1 MQPKAL
7 WRTTSYFRSGE
18 HECEFEALTKLVQVV
33 TVTMD
38 TIIGPVADR
47 QWDFCP
53 VVDMFHIRGHIQAE
67 EQKTRF
73 AIAPCFGNLV
83 KQCHIFQESFGCP
96 SDVSIARHYRVHNN
110 KFHSMLGSDGCPK
123 INDVIHKTK
132 YFTVIYSVE
141 SSDVISA
148 RIHNNYSWPSLAD
161 YWISF
166 GQVIYAID
174 AVGSGI
180 NCRNA
185 PVKLSIDSR
194 NPGDGW
200 LRRGDIG
207 SRAWPGIVGRR
218 NNVVPIAP
226 YEWVAHQNHAGEI
239 RICGSHWD
247 GDGTHSCNLLRLIYL
262 LFFSVDKIF
271 LRW

>member
-1 MQPKAL
+1 MYKSFKVTYLLLLADMQPKAL
-7 WRTTSYFRSGE
+7 WRTTSYFCSGE
-18 HECEFEALTKLVQVV
+18 HEYEFEALAKLVQVV

-38 TIIGPVADR
+38 TIVGPVADR

-53 VVDMFHIRGHIQAE
+53 VVDMFHIKALQAE
-67 EQKTRF
+67 EHK
-73 AIAPCFGNLV
+73 
-83 KQCHIFQESFGCP
+83 K
-96 SDVSIARHYRVHNN
+96 
-110 KFHSMLGSDGCPK
+110 KFHSMLWSDGCPK
-123 INDVIHKTK
+123 INDVIHITK

-141 SSDVISA
+141 SSDVIAA

-166 GQVIYAID
+166 GQVIYAVD

-180 NCRNA
+180 DCRNA

-194 NPGDGW
+194 YPGDGW

-207 SRAWPGIVGRR
+207 SRAWPGSVGRR
-218 NNVVPIAP
+218 NNVVAIAP

-239 RICGSHWD
+239 RICGSHW
-247 GDGTHSCNLLRLIYL
+247 GCWLYSQLQFVT
-262 LFFSVDKIF
+262 VDLSLVF

>member
-7 WRTTSYFRSGE
+7 WRTTSYFCSGE
-18 HECEFEALTKLVQVV
+18 HECEFEALAKLAQVV

-47 QWDFCP
+47 QWGFCP
-53 VVDMFHIRGHIQAE
+53 VVDMFHIKALQAE
-67 EQKTRF
+67 EQKTRL

-83 KQCHIFQESFGCP
+83 KQCHIFQESFSCP

-141 SSDVISA
+141 SSDVIAA

-166 GQVIYAID
+166 GQVIYTID

-180 NCRNA
+180 DCRNA

-207 SRAWPGIVGRR
+207 SHAWPGIVGQR
-218 NNVVPIAP
+218 NNVVAIAP
-226 YEWVAHQNHAGEI
+226 YEWMAHQNHAGEI

-247 GDGTHSCNLLRLIYL
+247 GDCTHSCNLLRLIYL

-271 LRW
+271 LCW

>member
-1 MQPKAL
+1 
-7 WRTTSYFRSGE
+7 
-18 HECEFEALTKLVQVV
+18 
-33 TVTMD
+33 MD

-53 VVDMFHIRGHIQAE
+53 VVDMFHLKALQAE
-67 EQKTRF
+67 EQKTSL

-83 KQCHIFQESFGCP
+83 KQCHIFQERFGCP
-96 SDVSIARHYRVHNN
+96 SDVSIARYYRVHNN
-110 KFHSMLGSDGCPK
+110 KFHSMLGSDGFPI

-132 YFTVIYSVE
+132 SFTVIYSVK
-141 SSDVISA
+141 SSDVSAA
-148 RIHNNYSWPSLAD
+148 RIHNYSWLSLSD

-166 GQVIYAID
+166 GQVIYAVD

-180 NCRNA
+180 DCRNA

-194 NPGDGW
+194 YLGDGW

-207 SRAWPGIVGRR
+207 SRAWPGIVGRW
-218 NNVVPIAP
+218 NKVVAIAT

-239 RICGSHWD
+239 RICGSHWGCRLYSQLQFVKVD
-247 GDGTHSCNLLRLIYL
+247 LSLSCFSPLIR
-262 LFFSVDKIF
+262 FFSADNPVWRALACRKPSW
-271 LRW
+271 RVS